1 MFGGTR
7 IARMACVAIVA
18 VSLAAPALA
27 RDLRIGGGA
36 TAGAGIPSFGS
47 TGADLGLGA
56 GGSWSGGTDLGA
68 NTDAQATTPPVTFQS
83 NGSASSLPPGLDRF
97 SFQGD
102 GKANVSVF
110 YKVLKTRF

>member
-1 MFGGTR
+1 MLGGTR
-7 IARMACVAIVA
+7 IAQTAGIALA
-18 VSLAAPALA
+18 LVSLAAPALA
-27 RDLRIGGGA
+27 RDLRLGGGA
-36 TAGAGIPSFGS
+36 TVGAGVPGIGS
-47 TGADLGLGA
+47 TGADLGVGA
-56 GGSWSGGTDLGA
+56 AGSWSGATELSAGIDG
-68 NTDAQATTPPVTFQS
+68 QVTTPAASFQS